1 MSLLQVTPSG
11 ALPVS
16 PLSRVK
22 HAVQQLGYLPPSESM
37 ALQMEFGIAES
48 QLEAMEERFRY
59 EKESA

>member
-1 MSLLQVTPSG
+1 
-11 ALPVS
+11 
-16 PLSRVK
+16 
-22 HAVQQLGYLPPSESM
+22 M